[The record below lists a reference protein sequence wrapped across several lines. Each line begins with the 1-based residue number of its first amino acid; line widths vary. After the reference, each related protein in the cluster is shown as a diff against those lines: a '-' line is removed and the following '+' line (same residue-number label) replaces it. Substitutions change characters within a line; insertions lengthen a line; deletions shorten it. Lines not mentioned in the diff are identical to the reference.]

1 MKKKFSIKDRA
12 YSFTHAFRGLGK
24 LLKEEHNSRIH
35 VAAAVIA
42 TIMGLL
48 LKINTFE
55 WLAVAIAI
63 ALVLLCELF
72 NTAIE
77 RLADKVEPNWDKTI
91 GEVKDYASAGVLIAS
106 ILAVLVGGIIFTP
119 KLIAICGL

>member
-12 YSFTHAFRGLGK
+12 YSFSHAFRGLGK
-24 LLKEEHNSRIH
+24 LIKEEHNSRVH
-35 VAAAVIA
+35 LVAAAIA
-42 TIMGLL
+42 SVTGLL

-106 ILAVLVGGIIFTP
+106 ILALLVGGIVFIP
-119 KLIAICGL
+119 KIITICGL

>member
-55 WLAVAIAI
+55 WLAVAIA
-63 ALVLLCELF
+63 LVLLCELF

-106 ILAVLVGGIIFTP
+106 ILAVIVGGIIFTP